1 MSQQGQAPAAPT
13 PPGHKKPSDII
24 RSYMLR
30 QTGDPKQ
37 ADQAVVYL
45 ANLVQQKKARMIQ
58 FGNTVFWAN
67 QAAPGVLEVH
77 IFTEEAPQT
86 LVKRLPEAAK
96 WAKERGFKKIFSDI
110 NDPGTMELVKMS
122 KLPFKVSQTT
132 MRTPKGSVPAYRLEM
147 DL

>member
-1 MSQQGQAPAAPT
+1 MSQQGQAPAT

-37 ADQAVVYL
+37 ADQAINYL
-45 ANLVQQKKARMIQ
+45 ATLVQQKKARMIQ

-67 QAAPGVLEVH
+67 QAAPGELEVH

-96 WAKERGFKKIFSDI
+96 WAKAHGFKKIFSVI
-110 NDPGTMELVKMS
+110 NDPGTIELVKMS
-122 KLPFKVSQTT
+122 KLPFNLSQTS
-132 MRTPKGSVPAYRLEM
+132 MRTAKGAMPAYKLEM

>member
-1 MSQQGQAPAAPT
+1 MSQQGVPSAPQV
-13 PPGHKKPSDII
+13 PGHKKPSEII
-24 RSYMLR
+24 RSYVLR
-30 QTGDPKQ
+30 QTGDAKQ

-45 ANLVQQKKARMIQ
+45 AQLVQQKKARMIQ

-67 QAAPGVLEVH
+67 QEAPGVVEVH

-96 WAKERGFKKIFSDI
+96 WAKAKGFKKIFSII
-110 NDPGTMELVKMS
+110 NDPQTIELVKMANLPI
-122 KLPFKVSQTT
+122 KLSQTS
-132 MRTPKGSVPAYRLEM
+132 MRTPKGMVPAYRLEM